1 MARLFKVFTITLLLC
16 AGSAYAQQSLAPSA
30 QQARL
35 AKQALSHARA
45 KDFSALARTQKQLGS
60 SPLDAYFDYHKVRD
74 GLPNL
79 SPNDVKAY
87 QRKYADNPLANSI
100 QNVAT
105 VAYGSN
111 QRWASLLAIQPNEP
125 NNITAQCYY
134 WRAQYSQNPGK
145 ALKAVPDLWLS
156 GESRPNAC
164 DPLFDAAR
172 KAGVIN
178 NDLVWQRIELALA
191 KQNAGLIRHLTS
203 FINGT
208 RAQQSEFALQVLA
221 NPQRVLALP
230 NQWPEPFKDKL
241 KEIAVIKE
249 SQKSTTAGLTL
260 LRKLT
265 TAPAAMGQQSR
276 LAAERQ
282 LVWLSVVRRENTNLR
297 WVDQWLAAHGDDE
310 LFAQRARFA
319 IKEQQW
325 DSTEKWINQLS
336 KSEQN
341 DPRWQ
346 YWYGRALQAQGKQ
359 GAAKR
364 EFKKA
369 AKRRT
374 FWAFLAADQ
383 LNMPYAINNQAAPQT
398 QLSNRAALQRIF
410 WLRAIEEH
418 GLVRSEWLH
427 WLRQHPQEAPALANY
442 ALQQN
447 WPALT
452 VDAAIQMKDRDTLAW
467 RFPLAHHEDFKRAAR
482 EENMDPYLLMAI
494 ARRESAYQYHVVSHA
509 GAVGLMQVMPAT
521 ARQVANWRGEAAPS
535 QQQLMQPLRSIQL
548 GSTYIKR
555 QLSRFGNNRALS
567 LAAYNAGPHR
577 VNAWLTPQNLPY
589 DVWIESIPF
598 YETREYVQ
606 AVLVYRVLLEAAAKG
621 DTAPRGTLLT
631 PAEKKAMYN
640 HHLLR

>member
-1 MARLFKVFTITLLLC
+1 MARLLKVLAIFTLLC
-16 AGSAYAQQSLAPSA
+16 TGGAYAQQSLTPSPHQA
-30 QQARL
+30 QL

-45 KDFSALARTQKQLGS
+45 KNFSALATTQRQLGN
-60 SPLDAYFDYHKVRD
+60 SPLDAYFDYHKMRD

-79 SPNDVKAY
+79 SPKEVEAY
-87 QRKYADNPLANSI
+87 QKRYADNPLANSL
-100 QNVAT
+100 QNVAL
-105 VAYGSN
+105 VSYGSN
-111 QRWASLLAIQPNEP
+111 QRWQQLLALQPNEP
-125 NNITAQCYY
+125 SNITAQCYY
-134 WRAQYSQNPGK
+134 WRAQHNQNPGK
-145 ALKAVPDLWLS
+145 AFKAVPDLWLS
-156 GESRPNAC
+156 GDSRPSAC

-178 NDLVWQRIELALA
+178 HDLIWQRIELALA

-208 RAQQSEFALQVLA
+208 RAQQAEFAGQVLN

-230 NQWPEPFKDKL
+230 NQWPEPFKDEL
-241 KEIAVIKE
+241 KKIAIIKA
-249 SQKSTTAGLTL
+249 SQKNTADGLSL
-260 LRKLT
+260 LRRLT

-297 WVDQWLAAHGDDE
+297 WIDQWLAAHGDQD
-310 LFAQRARFA
+310 LFEQRARFA

-325 DSTEKWINQLS
+325 GDAIKWITHMDKEN
-336 KSEQN
+336 QN

-346 YWYGRALQAQGKQ
+346 YWHGRALQSQGKNS
-359 GAAKR
+359 AAKR

-369 AKRRT
+369 ASRRT

-383 LNMPYAINNQAAPQT
+383 LNAPYAINNEKMPST
-398 QLSNRAALQRIF
+398 QLKNRAALQRIY

-427 WLRQHPQEAPALANY
+427 WLRQHPNDAPALANY

-452 VDAAIQMKDRDTLAW
+452 VDAAIQMKDRNTLAW
-467 RFPLAHHEDFKRAAR
+467 RFPLAHHDDFKRAAR

-509 GAVGLMQVMPAT
+509 GAIGLMQVMPGT
-521 ARQVANWRGEAAPS
+521 AKQVANWRGEATPTR
-535 QQQLMQPLRSIQL
+535 QQMMQPLRSIQL

-555 QLSRFGNNRALS
+555 QLGRFGNNRALS

-577 VNAWLTPQNLPY
+577 VNAWLTPQSLPY

-621 DTAPRGTLLT
+621 DNAPKGTLLT
-631 PAEKKAMYN
+631 PAEKRAIYN
-640 HHLLR
+640 HHLLK

>member
-1 MARLFKVFTITLLLC
+1 
-16 AGSAYAQQSLAPSA
+16 
-30 QQARL
+30 
-35 AKQALSHARA
+35 
-45 KDFSALARTQKQLGS
+45 
-60 SPLDAYFDYHKVRD
+60 
-74 GLPNL
+74 
-79 SPNDVKAY
+79 
-87 QRKYADNPLANSI
+87 
-100 QNVAT
+100 
-105 VAYGSN
+105 
-111 QRWASLLAIQPNEP
+111 
-125 NNITAQCYY
+125 
-134 WRAQYSQNPGK
+134 
-145 ALKAVPDLWLS
+145 
-156 GESRPNAC
+156 
-164 DPLFDAAR
+164 
-172 KAGVIN
+172 
-178 NDLVWQRIELALA
+178 
-191 KQNAGLIRHLTS
+191 
-203 FINGT
+203 
-208 RAQQSEFALQVLA
+208 
-221 NPQRVLALP
+221 
-230 NQWPEPFKDKL
+230 
-241 KEIAVIKE
+241 
-249 SQKSTTAGLTL
+249 
-260 LRKLT
+260 
-265 TAPAAMGQQSR
+265 MGQQSR
-276 LAAERQ
+276 LTAERQ

-374 FWAFLAADQ
+374 VWAFLAADQ

-427 WLRQHPQEAPALANY
+427 GLRQHPQEATALANY

-494 ARRESAYQYHVVSHA
+494 ARRESACQYHVVSHA